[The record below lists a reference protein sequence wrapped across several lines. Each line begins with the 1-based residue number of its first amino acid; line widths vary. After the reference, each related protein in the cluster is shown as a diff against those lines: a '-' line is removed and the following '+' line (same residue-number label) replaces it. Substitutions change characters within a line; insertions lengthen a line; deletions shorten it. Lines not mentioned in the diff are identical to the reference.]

1 MTGPPELAGIDRP
14 WIAAYPPGVPP
25 TYRIPPVGLPRLLDD
40 AVRDFPSAIALTD
53 GATSLT
59 HVALRDRVAEVVAV
73 LRARGVTAGTRVLVA
88 SGTTATT
95 TVVLLALWRVG
106 AVAVPLPPG
115 RDPERT
121 AARAVEVAQATE
133 VQGALC
139 TPDHRRQLLDA
150 GLEVDWI
157 LDTGDTGWLDPR
169 RVRRLPG
176 PLRRPGRRRRRGPD
190 GATRLGQAVAEVADQ
205 PVTVHAAGPVPAD
218 APALLVP
225 RWRGGQRRIIVL
237 THRNLV
243 ASTFQA
249 RLWVPDIQAGRER
262 VVVAGDLLGL
272 GPMVLGWLA
281 GLLAAATVELVA
293 PEEAAGL
300 ARRIAR
306 QHATIAVLE
315 PAQVTALLDGSDAS
329 RRDLSS
335 LRVVLASGAP
345 LDTEVVLELERRSG
359 GARVREGFGVSEAG
373 PITHAQP
380 VYGRTTR
387 GAMGLPVTDTVAVVV
402 DPDDLGRLRAPGE
415 PGLLLLAGPQVSP
428 GYLDDEVADAERFID
443 GWLVTDD
450 LVTVDEHGVFTH
462 LGRRDEVLT
471 GADGEPVSPRR
482 VESVLER
489 HPGVRRAGVTTD
501 LDTGALVAAVTTS
514 RRGRPEPEELL
525 AHCQA
530 HLDSRLRPERVTL
543 VDEIPEDDAG
553 GVARALLR
561 TVLAER

>member
-1 MTGPPELAGIDRP
+1 MTRPPELDGIDRP

-40 AVRDFPSAIALTD
+40 AVRHFPQSVALRD
-53 GATSLT
+53 ADSSLT
-59 HVALRDRVAEVVAV
+59 HVALRDRVSDLVAV
-73 LRARGVTAGTRVLVA
+73 LRTQEVTAGTRVLVA
-88 SGTTATT
+88 SGTTVTT
-95 TVVLLALWRVG
+95 AVVLLALWRLG

-115 RDPERT
+115 RDRART
-121 AARAVEVAQATE
+121 AARAVEVAAASGVEGVLADEERLAELT
-133 VQGALC
+133 A
-139 TPDHRRQLLDA
+139 A
-150 GLEVDWI
+150 GLEVGWSF
-157 LDTGDTGWLDPR
+157 DTTDAGWLSGARRHRLRAPIS
-169 RVRRLPG
+169 RVRR
-176 PLRRPGRRRRRGPD
+176 RRSSEG
-190 GATRLGQAVAEVADQ
+190 TRHLARAVAEVADA
-205 PVTVHAAGPVPAD
+205 PVTVHAPGPVAAD

-225 RWRGGQRRIIVL
+225 RWRGGRRRIIVL

-249 RLWVPDIQAGRER
+249 RLWVPDIQAGREH
-262 VVVAGDLLGL
+262 VTVAGDLLGL

-293 PEEAAGL
+293 PEETGGL

-306 QHATIAVLE
+306 HNATIAVLE
-315 PAQVTALLDGSDAS
+315 PTQVTALLEGADSA

-380 VYGRTTR
+380 VYGRTTP
-387 GAMGLPVTDTVAVVV
+387 GTMGLPVTDTVAVVV
-402 DPDDLGRLRAPGE
+402 DPDDLGRRCATGE
-415 PGLLLLAGPQVSP
+415 PGLLLLAGPQVST
-428 GYLDDEVADAERFID
+428 GYLDDEDADTHRFVD

-450 LVTVDEHGVFTH
+450 LVSVDADGVFTH

-471 GADGEPVSPRR
+471 GADGAPIAPRR
-482 VESVLER
+482 VEAVLER

-501 LDTGALVAAVTTS
+501 ADTGALVGAVTTT
-514 RRGRPEPEELL
+514 RRGRPDPEELL
-525 AHCQA
+525 AHCRA
-530 HLDSRLRPERVTL
+530 HLDSRLLPERVTL
-543 VDEIPEDDAG
+543 VDELPEDDAG
-553 GVARALLR
+553 GVARELLR
-561 TVLAER
+561 AVLAER